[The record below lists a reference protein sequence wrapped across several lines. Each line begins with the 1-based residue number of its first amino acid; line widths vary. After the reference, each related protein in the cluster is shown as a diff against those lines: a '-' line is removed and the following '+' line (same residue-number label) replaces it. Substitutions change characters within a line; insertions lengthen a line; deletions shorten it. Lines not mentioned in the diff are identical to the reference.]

1 MNEEIRARRLKQR
14 KRQIRAQFIAAGS
27 LVVIAGVLL
36 VVLAWIIAGK
46 LAENWES
53 QEQAMREAAEAMTA
67 TKETAAPE
75 TTELASADPETTA
88 RKTSEPTADKTESTE
103 PDTTDPESADPESM
117 ESEIAAPETSA
128 WETPAA
134 ETTVAETVPPAT
146 TVSYETASETTQAT
160 WSVAIGPDL
169 SAVPRTDGLRIW
181 VGDSRTEGLRLYV
194 HPDPERDFF
203 IAKVGEGYRWFAEEA
218 VPYLEEILQL
228 GNAKTVLIDMGVNDC
243 AVSINWP
250 QQWNPS
256 QYAALINS
264 LIDRYPGVRFCF
276 YSVGPCS
283 GDYEFLNP
291 EVDRFNTVMLTEC
304 RAEYIDTA
312 NMLKLQGFG
321 TPDGLHYD
329 QETCMRIYYY
339 VLGIQ

>member
-14 KRQIRAQFIAAGS
+14 KRQIRARFIAAGS
-27 LVVIAGVLL
+27 LVVILGAML
-36 VVLAWIIAGK
+36 VIVVWIIAGK
-46 LAENWES
+46 IADYRAS
-53 QEQAMREAAEAMTA
+53 QEQASREAAEAMTA
-67 TKETAAPE
+67 TRETSAPE
-75 TTELASADPETTA
+75 TTELTTAETETTDQ
-88 RKTSEPTADKTESTE
+88 KTTEPTAAETESTGA
-103 PDTTDPESADPESM
+103 DTFPENT
-117 ESEIAAPETSA
+117 ESETAAPETSA

-134 ETTVAETVPPAT
+134 ETTVAETVPPDT
-146 TVSYETASETTQAT
+146 TVSYETPSETEPPT
-160 WSVAIGPDL
+160 WSVVIGPDL
-169 SAVPRTDGLRIW
+169 STVPRTEGLRVW
-181 VGDSRTEGLRLYV
+181 VGDSRTEGLRLNV
-194 HPDPERDFF
+194 NPDPELDYF
-203 IAKVGEGYRWFAEEA
+203 IAKVGEGYRWFEEEA

-228 GNAKTVLIDMGVNDC
+228 GNARTVLIDMGVNDC

-250 QQWNPS
+250 LHWNPS

-291 EVDRFNTVMLTEC
+291 EVDRFNAVMLAEC

-329 QETCMRIYYY
+329 QETCVRIYRY